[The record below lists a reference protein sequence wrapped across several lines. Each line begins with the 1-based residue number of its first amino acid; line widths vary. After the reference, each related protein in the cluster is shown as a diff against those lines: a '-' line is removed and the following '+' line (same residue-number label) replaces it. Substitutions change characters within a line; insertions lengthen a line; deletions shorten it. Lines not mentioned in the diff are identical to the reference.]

1 IYMGGG
7 MLIGSMLG
15 AILASLFN
23 ATFVNTVYVIIAILA
38 LILMFIKVKPT
49 TQETKS
55 KPLLFI
61 IVGFGIGVISGIV
74 GAGGAF
80 IIIPVLLALF
90 KLPMNTVVNN
100 SIAIAFISSV
110 GAFFIKLMQGYIPV
124 ESAIF
129 LIIE

>member
-1 IYMGGG
+1 
-7 MLIGSMLG
+7 
-15 AILASLFN
+15 
-23 ATFVNTVYVIIAILA
+23 FVNTVYVIIAILA

-100 SIAIAFISSV
+100 SIAIAFISS
-110 GAFFIKLMQGYIPV
+110 
-124 ESAIF
+124 
-129 LIIE
+129 